1 MYLKV
6 LHVWIKW
13 ASSMAMHKSKFTL
26 DCQAGFGCPSLSKN
40 DSGVE
45 RTMSYCAW
53 AILPMT
59 VRYCA
64 KVGDSQPYSLKS
76 FQYQNDSGEQYS
88 GHFPCNCARELKHR
102 LFPRASWLHFLPP
115 RTALMAAPSVGHPG
129 VLN

>member
-1 MYLKV
+1 MYV
-6 LHVWIKW
+6 PEGSPCADQMGFIYG
-13 ASSMAMHKSKFTL
+13 HKSKFTL

-102 LFPRASWLHFLPP
+102 LFPEP
-115 RTALMAAPSVGHPG
+115 VGCTSCHPG
-129 VLN
+129 LP